1 MQKNVLMRI
10 LTPVWGGI
18 KFGIFLAA
26 LGAICSVLA
35 YVSFVFIV
43 QNLLNE
49 QTNAWLIVAGGLLVF
64 GEYSFRMAGFV
75 ASHKAAFKLEQI
87 LRTEISA
94 HLAEI
99 PYGEIISQGVGKFKK
114 IMLDNVANLHS
125 FVADTTPMFGRL
137 FLTPILTSAAMIYF
151 DWRLFLISFVALIFG
166 MYFMKLAFKDATK
179 YRKDY
184 EQNGEKINASIIEF
198 IQAMPVVR
206 TFDDGKSSF
215 VRYEKALN
223 EYSKAL
229 KDWVKI
235 SSFPSRMALILLS
248 SATNL
253 VILAIF
259 GAIFMYNGSLN
270 TTDFLGAL
278 LLGSGLFEA
287 IMPLMFIN
295 NFIRTS
301 YSSANEILS
310 VLDSKKMKF
319 SQTCEKLANF
329 DIEFKG
335 VNFSY
340 DNSDKLALKNV
351 NLEIKQGE
359 ICALVGQSGAG
370 KSTLAMLL
378 GRFFDANSGEILIGS
393 KNIKEISQKELF
405 NAVSIVFQDNF
416 LFNES
421 ILQNLAKAKEGLSKD
436 EIIRACRLAGVD
448 EFIQNLPN
456 GYDTIVGDRGTNL
469 SGGERQRIAIAR
481 AILKDTKIIILD
493 EATAFSDPQT
503 EEKILKA
510 ISNLIK
516 NKTLIIIAHRLL
528 SIQDVSKIVVFD
540 NGEISGVGKHDKL
553 MQNCKIYAK
562 LWEAQNE
569 LSRENGLNLGEKDE

>member
-1 MQKNVLMRI
+1 MKNNVLMRI
-10 LTPVWGGI
+10 LSPVLGQI
-18 KFGIFLAA
+18 KFSIFLAA

-43 QNLLNE
+43 KNLLNG
-49 QTNAWLIVAGGLLVF
+49 QIAIWLIILAGLLTF
-64 GEYSFRMAGFV
+64 GEYLLRMGGFLV
-75 ASHKAAFKLEQI
+75 SHKAAFKLEEI
-87 LRTEISA
+87 LRTQIST
-94 HLAEI
+94 HLSQI
-99 PYGEIISQGVGKFKK
+99 PYGQIITQGVGKFKK
-114 IMLDNVANLHS
+114 IMLDNIKNLHS
-125 FVADTTPMFGRL
+125 FVADTTPTFGRI
-137 FLTPILTSAAMIYF
+137 FLTPILTSIAMIYF
-151 DWRLFLISFVALIFG
+151 DFRLFLISFVVLIFG

-184 EQNGEKINASIIEF
+184 EKNGEKINASIIEF
-198 IQAMPVVR
+198 IQAMPIVR
-206 TFDDGKSSF
+206 TFSDGTNSF
-215 VRYEKALN
+215 ARYENALN
-223 EYSKAL
+223 DYSKAL

-248 SATNL
+248 TATNL

-259 GAIFMYNGSLN
+259 GAIFMYNNSLEFS
-270 TTDFLGAL
+270 DFLGAL

-301 YSSANEILS
+301 YSSADEILS
-310 VLDSKKMKF
+310 VLDSPKMKF
-319 SQTCEKLANF
+319 SDFPLKLDNF
-329 DIEFKG
+329 NICFKN

-340 DNSDKLALKNV
+340 DNSQNLALKNI
-351 NLEIKQGE
+351 NLTINQGE

-378 GRFFDANSGEILIGS
+378 GRFFDPNSGEILIGG
-393 KNIKEISQKELF
+393 KNIKEIPQKQLF
-405 NAVSIVFQDNF
+405 DAVSIVFQDNF
-416 LFNES
+416 LFNET
-421 ILQNLAKAKEGLSKD
+421 ILQNLAKAKDGASSD
-436 EIIRACRLAGVD
+436 EIKRACVLAGVD

-469 SGGERQRIAIAR
+469 SGGERQRISIAR
-481 AILKDTKIIILD
+481 AILKDAQIIVLD

-503 EEKILKA
+503 EEKILSA

-528 SIQDVSKIVVFD
+528 SVKNANKIVVFD
-540 NGEISGVGKHDKL
+540 NGEISGVGAHDEL
-553 MQNCKIYAK
+553 MQNCEIYK
-562 LWEAQNE
+562 QLYNAQNE
-569 LSRENGLNLGEKDE
+569 LNLLNKGDENE